1 LNISFF
7 LFYFKQLAHTIVDPD
22 EPGDFNQGL
31 MELGATVCTPKT
43 PSCVKCPVKGLCLA
57 YLQVRTNNELGAAV
71 CSLKHHT
78 LYCSIFPIWG
88 PLCGLSTGQLVA

>member
-1 LNISFF
+1 MSGQTFEYFF
-7 LFYFKQLAHTIVDPD
+7 FKFYFRQLANTIVDLD

-57 YLQVRTNNELGAAV
+57 YLEV
-71 CSLKHHT
+71 CSKK
-78 LYCSIFPIWG
+78 
-88 PLCGLSTGQLVA
+88 